1 MSTGRAVTKELGVG
15 EVVSKTFDLY
25 RRNFV
30 KYFILF
36 LVVDAIVGLVSAW
49 AYHTF
54 PLPTLPSQ
62 PTSQQVLN
70 WMPGYFSAL
79 LSIFAVVAV
88 VGLVLAPIA
97 AAGTIRMAS
106 EEIEGR
112 PVELGAAVRFA
123 ASKLIWLWALGII
136 VGIIVGVGFIL
147 LVVPGI
153 ILLIMFGLTFP
164 VLIIENVGVLGSLGR
179 SRELVGHRWLKTFAV
194 MLVWFLI
201 LVVIGI
207 IAGLIA
213 SPFGWASSL
222 VSDILGAFYAPLIPI
237 TLTVYYYSNLAR
249 IAPAPMGPM
258 PMGQTSVAPP
268 GMKFCPNCGTQL
280 ESSVTFCSKCGA
292 RQPS

>member
-1 MSTGRAVTKELGVG
+1 LSSGRTVPQELGVG
-15 EVVSKTFDLY
+15 EVISKTFDLY

-30 KYFILF
+30 KYFVLF
-36 LVVDAIVGLVSAW
+36 LVVEAIVGLVSAW

-54 PLPTLPSQ
+54 PLPTLSSQ
-62 PTSQQVLN
+62 PTTQQVLD
-70 WMPGYFSAL
+70 WMPGYFSSL
-79 LSIFAVVAV
+79 LSIIAVVAV
-88 VGLVLAPIA
+88 VTLVLGPIA
-97 AAGTIRMAS
+97 AAGAIKMAS

-112 PVELGAAVRFA
+112 PVELGAAVKFA
-123 ASKLIWLWALGII
+123 ASKLIWLWALGIL

-179 SRELVGHRWLKTFAV
+179 SRELVSHRWLKTFAV
-194 MLVWFLI
+194 MLVWFII
-201 LVVIGI
+201 LAVIGI
-207 IAGLIA
+207 IVGLIA

-237 TLTVYYYSNLAR
+237 TLTVYFYSNLAR
-249 IAPAPMGPM
+249 ITPAPTGPM
-258 PMGQTSVAPP
+258 PTGQTAMASP

-280 ESSVTFCSKCGA
+280 LSSATFCSKCGA
-292 RQPS
+292 KQPM